1 MTLGLKLIDA
11 WQDVLSRCG
20 VDRDRSVVVLV
31 GSISHPDNI
40 AAARLA
46 AQSIGAHVVTM
57 ELGEAPTV
65 RIGGESTAYVGPTAL
80 SGNRPAVEALKA
92 ADMVVDLMGI
102 DRGTEQQEIL
112 DAGTRIL
119 LVKEPP
125 DVLMRLIP
133 SEADKRRVTMAAAR
147 LRGASSLRVTSSF
160 GTDMTVALGEYPL
173 LVQYGL
179 ADEPGRWDHWPSAF
193 VATWPNEQSARG
205 TVVLAP
211 GDAIL
216 PFKQYVR
223 EPVHLTIE
231 AGSIR
236 KIKGGFDAEYLR
248 EYIASFDDVEGYAVS
263 HLGWGLQ
270 ARSQWTALGM
280 YDKRQTNG
288 MESRSFDGNFMF
300 STGPNAEAG
309 GNRHTPCHLDIPM
322 RNCSVFLDG
331 ELIVERGKT
340 VPV

>member
-1 MTLGLKLIDA
+1 MAQSLKLIET
-11 WQDVLSRCG
+11 WKEVLERCG
-20 VDRDRSVVVLV
+20 VTRESSVVVLI

-40 AAARLA
+40 AAAQLATQRIGGRLL
-46 AQSIGAHVVTM
+46 TLD
-57 ELGEAPTV
+57 LGEAPTV
-65 RIGGESTAYVGPTAL
+65 KIGGESTAYVGPTAL

-102 DRGTEQQEIL
+102 DRGSEQQEIL
-112 DAGTRIL
+112 NAGTRIL
-119 LVKEPP
+119 LAKEPP
-125 DVLMRLIP
+125 DTLVRLVP
-133 SEADKRRVTMAAAR
+133 NEEDKRRVSDAAAR
-147 LRGASSLRVTSSF
+147 LKRAKSLHVTSTL
-160 GTDMTVALGEYPL
+160 GTDMTAALGEYPL

-179 ADEPGRWDHWPSAF
+179 ADEAGRWDHWPSAF
-193 VATWPNEQSARG
+193 VATWPNEQSATG
-205 TVVLAP
+205 TVVLGP
-211 GDAIL
+211 GDTIL

-223 EPVHLTIE
+223 EPIRLTVE

-236 KIKGGFDAEYLR
+236 KIEGGFDADYLR
-248 EYIASFDDVEGYAVS
+248 EYIESFDDIEGYAVS

-270 ARSQWTALGM
+270 KRSRWTALGM

-288 MESRSFDGNFMF
+288 MEARSFDGNFMF

-331 ELIVERGKT
+331 EAVVENGKT
-340 VPV
+340 LAP

>member
-1 MTLGLKLIDA
+1 MAFSLKLINA
-11 WQDVLSRCG
+11 WEHVLHRCG
-20 VDRDRSVVVLV
+20 VERGSAVAILT
-31 GSISHPDNI
+31 GSITHPDNA

-46 AQSIGAHVVTM
+46 AEKAGARIVMLEV
-57 ELGEAPTV
+57 GEAPV
-65 RIGGESTAYVGPTAL
+65 AAMAGESTAYLGPSGL
-80 SGNRPAVEALKA
+80 RGNRPAVEALKA

-125 DVLMRLIP
+125 DVLMRLLP
-133 SEADKRRVTMAAAR
+133 DDEDKRRVTAAAAR
-147 LRGASSLRVTSSF
+147 LGRARSLRVTSAA
-160 GTDMTVALGEYPL
+160 GTDMTTALGEYPL

-193 VATWPNEQSARG
+193 VATWPNEQSASG
-205 TVVLAP
+205 VVVLAP

-216 PFKQYVR
+216 PFKDYVR
-223 EPVHLTIE
+223 EPIRLTIE
-231 AGSIR
+231 GGMIR
-236 KIKGGFDAEYLR
+236 RIEGAFDAEYLR
-248 EYIASFDDVEGYAVS
+248 EYMESFRDPEGYAVS

-270 ARSQWTALGM
+270 RRSSWTALGM

-331 ELIVERGKT
+331 EAVVLEGRT
-340 VPV
+340 VAA